1 MTDKEMEKVEILLET
16 PYWIIDIL
24 PKQVPKDSAGQ
35 YFAIENYWRQE
46 PHRSLIAQKHL
57 NVVLKLNCYMD
68 ICIGDG
74 QVDPAPEIL
83 RARFMDGP
91 LNILIG
97 DALLTRDP
105 DDTYMTVYNADEDL
119 LRLIKTLAAAE
130 GLFVWQPHI

>member
-46 PHRSLIAQKHL
+46 PQRSLVAQKHL
-57 NVVLKLNCYMD
+57 NVVLKLNCFMD
-68 ICIGDG
+68 ICPMDG
-74 QVDPAPEIL
+74 QVNLSPEVL
-83 RARFMDGP
+83 KARFMDEP
-91 LNILIG
+91 MNILIG
-97 DALLTRDP
+97 DALITRDP
-105 DDTYMTVYNADEDL
+105 YDTYMTIYNADKDL
-119 LRLIKTLAAAE
+119 LSLIKTLAAAE